1 MQLKSAMAHSHRNE
15 GITDHP
21 CMEARATVQRWVL
34 FQRDLT
40 TKSAEL
46 GSATFDS
53 TGFGTNCTVG
63 SMASVLRA
71 CLPTETTYPCGR
83 CLE

>member
-1 MQLKSAMAHSHRNE
+1 MTHGHRNE

-40 TKSAEL
+40 TKSAGL

-53 TGFGTNCTVG
+53 AGFGTNCTVG
-63 SMASVLRA
+63 SGHGVSVTRVFA
-71 CLPTETTYPCGR
+71 HRDYLPVRSMPGMR
-83 CLE
+83 